1 MKPGLLSHSPIAA
14 QPPQSAGSGSGS
26 PSSAGAAGSG
36 SGFAA
41 GASGSSSG
49 AATVSSAALGSSA
62 GGPSSSGAGAVSQV
76 PQVFAQASSAVSA
89 PFEFEALQG
98 CSPSWSFCQM

>member
-1 MKPGLLSHSPIAA
+1 MAA

-36 SGFAA
+36 SGSAGSGSGAASGVASSA
-41 GASGSSSG
+41 GASG
-49 AATVSSAALGSSA
+49 
-62 GGPSSSGAGAVSQV
+62 SSGAGAVSQV

-98 CSPSWSFCQM
+98 CSPSWSFSQMYAHVFFVLPP